1 MGTAYAVTTTRLRRH
16 HGPVARRA
24 GLGAAGAEGRI
35 DPERHAVHFG
45 GVIVEQRVV
54 KTLLNQPQHA
64 RTQDFLRRVLRP
76 L

>member
-1 MGTAYAVTTTRLRRH
+1 MLLRR
-16 HGPVARRA
+16 
-24 GLGAAGAEGRI
+24 LGFAAIMALSL
-35 DPERHAVHFG
+35 AVPALAQQAPKVESTPTGTPFIG